1 MDIAKEMEFTVDSY
15 EVQCPKTEIGQA
27 TAVQPVAV
35 QPVAVQPAYVP
46 RTTTQ
51 NIIVYMF

>member
-1 MDIAKEMEFTVDSY
+1 MEFTLDSY
-15 EVQCPKTEIGQA
+15 EVQCPKTEIGQS

-35 QPVAVQPAYVP
+35 QPVAVQPVAVQPVYVP

-51 NIIVYMF
+51 NLIVYML